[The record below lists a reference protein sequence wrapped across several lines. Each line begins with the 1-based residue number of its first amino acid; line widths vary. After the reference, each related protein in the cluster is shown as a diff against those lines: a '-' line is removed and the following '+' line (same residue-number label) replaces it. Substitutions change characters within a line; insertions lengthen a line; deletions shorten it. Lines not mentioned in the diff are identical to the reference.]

1 MPEGVGFTNLF
12 AVVTVAFLVPFV
24 LGLVPSVRLPGVVLE
39 IAAGIVLGPS
49 VLGWVTA
56 DLAVQV
62 LALVGLAFLLL
73 LAGLE
78 VDLDRLRGRLLVRPA
93 LGMALSFALAAGV
106 AAILGAAGLV
116 GSPLLVAL
124 ILVTTALGVVA
135 AVLKDAGVVST
146 PLGQLVV
153 ASATLADV
161 SAIILLSLLFA
172 ETGGGPGATVALLVG
187 LVLLAVLLAVAVPRT
202 GMLSRVAGVF
212 ARLADTT
219 AQIRVRGAVVLL
231 VGFTALA
238 AAVGIEAILG
248 AFLAGL
254 LLGRLDR
261 DGLREHPRFRAKLD
275 GIGYGFVIPV
285 FFVAAGLQFD
295 LGALL
300 ADPATLLLVPLFL
313 IAMLLVRGVPAV
325 LYRGLV
331 SPRETAVAGLL
342 QATSLPFVVTATA
355 IGRELGLLS
364 PAVAAAM
371 VSAGLV
377 SVLLF
382 PLLALGLLRP
392 APTPGPS
399 TPSAHRPEATS

>member
-1 MPEGVGFTNLF
+1 VGFANLF
-12 AVVTVAFLVPFV
+12 AVVAVAFLVPFV
-24 LGLVPSVRLPGVVLE
+24 LGLLPSVRLPGVVLE
-39 IAAGIVLGPS
+39 IAVGIVIGPS
-49 VLGWVTA
+49 VLGWVEA
-56 DLAVQV
+56 DLAVEV

-78 VDLDRLRGRLLVRPA
+78 VDLDRLRGRSLVRPA
-93 LGMALSFALAAGV
+93 LGMALSVGLAVAVAAG
-106 AAILGAAGLV
+106 LGAAGLV
-116 GSPLLVAL
+116 GSPLLVAI

-135 AVLKDAGVVST
+135 AVLKDAGVVAT

-161 SAIILLSLLFA
+161 SAILLLSLLFSGT
-172 ETGGGPGATVALLVG
+172 EGGPGATVALLVG
-187 LVLLAVLLAVAVPRT
+187 LVLVAVLLAVAVPRT
-202 GMLSRVAGVF
+202 GMLPRVAGAF

-238 AAVGIEAILG
+238 TAVGIEAILG

-275 GIGYGFVIPV
+275 GIGYGFLIPV

-295 LGALL
+295 LASLL
-300 ADPATLLLVPLFL
+300 ADPGALVLVPLFL
-313 IAMLLVRGVPAV
+313 AAMLLARGVPAV

-331 SPRETAVAGLL
+331 TSREVAVAGLL

-355 IGRELGLLS
+355 IGRELDLLS

-371 VSAGLV
+371 VGAGLL

-382 PLLALGLLRP
+382 PPAALRLVPPP
-392 APTPGPS
+392 AAGARHPTAPRREE
-399 TPSAHRPEATS
+399 TA

>member
-1 MPEGVGFTNLF
+1 MPEGVAFTHLF
-12 AVVTVAFLVPFV
+12 AVVAVAFLVPFA

-56 DLAVQV
+56 DLAVEV

-93 LGMALSFALAAGV
+93 LGMALSVAIAAGI
-106 AAILGAAGLV
+106 ATGLGAVGLV
-116 GSPLLVAL
+116 GSPLLVAI
-124 ILVTTALGVVA
+124 ILVTTALGIVA
-135 AVLKDAGVVST
+135 AVLKDAGVIAT
-146 PLGQLVV
+146 PLGQLVI

-161 SAIILLSLLFA
+161 SAIVLLSLLFSD
-172 ETGGGPGATVALLVG
+172 TGGGPGATVALLVG
-187 LVLLAVLLAVAVPRT
+187 LIVLAVLLAVAVPRT
-202 GMLSRVAGVF
+202 GMLARVSGVF

-238 AAVGIEAILG
+238 TAVGIEAILG

-285 FFVAAGLQFD
+285 FFVASGLQFD
-295 LGALL
+295 LGSLL
-300 ADPATLLLVPLFL
+300 ADPGALLLVPLFL
-313 IAMLLVRGVPAV
+313 VAMLLVRGVPAL

-331 SPRETAVAGLL
+331 TSREVAVAGLL

-355 IGRELGLLS
+355 IGTELGLLT

-371 VSAGLV
+371 VSAGLL

-382 PLLALGLLRP
+382 PLAALRLVRP
-392 APTPGPS
+392 ASAPDPAPQPTP
-399 TPSAHRPEATS
+399 RPERP

>member
-1 MPEGVGFTNLF
+1 VPEGVEFTDLF
-12 AVVTVAFLVPFV
+12 VVVAVAFLVPFV
-24 LGLVPSVRLPGVVLE
+24 LGLLPSVRLPGVVLE
-39 IAAGIVLGPS
+39 IVAGIVLGPS
-49 VLGWVTA
+49 VLGWVEA

-78 VDLDRLRGRLLVRPA
+78 VDLDRVRGRLLVRPA
-93 LGMALSFALAAGV
+93 LGMALSFGLAAGV
-106 AAILGAAGLV
+106 AAVLGALGLV
-116 GSPLLVAL
+116 GSPVLVAI
-124 ILVTTALGVVA
+124 ILVTTALGIVA
-135 AVLKDAGVVST
+135 AVLKDAGVIAT

-161 SAIILLSLLFA
+161 SAIILLSLLFS

-202 GMLSRVAGVF
+202 GMLARVSGVF

-238 AAVGIEAILG
+238 AAIGIEVILG

-285 FFVAAGLQFD
+285 FFVASGLQFD
-295 LGALL
+295 LGSLL
-300 ADPATLLLVPLFL
+300 ADPGALLLVPLFL
-313 IAMLLVRGVPAV
+313 VAMLLVRGAPAL

-331 SPRETAVAGLL
+331 TSREVAVAGLL

-355 IGRELGLLS
+355 IGSELGLLS

-371 VSAGLV
+371 VSAGLL
-377 SVLLF
+377 SVLVF
-382 PLLALGLLRP
+382 PLVALGLLRP
-392 APTPGPS
+392 APVARPE
-399 TPSAHRPEATS
+399 TPSHRRPETP